1 MAVTSYRRL
10 TLVVSAAMAMALLA
24 GCSGPQPG
32 FPGATTSENHGS
44 EGHVRHGGPTPTAM
58 RHEDG
63 VEVWD
68 LTAPPTVEALGIDTD
83 GRAILSNAVG
93 AYSSTPDR
101 PIRLLLPGGRT
112 VEMAAG
118 EVIFEAADSRE
129 EVTDPDSGEV
139 IIPHGRRF
147 LLRVDGVTEEG
158 VDAGVQAFRDALEQA
173 DLPTAKADELRE
185 RADAPTATADTMST
199 KRIGES
205 VEIPDAEG
213 ATASISSTF
222 KPRPDVLVFQLQLYV
237 NWDPV
242 PIP

>member
-1 MAVTSYRRL
+1 MTRYRRL
-10 TLVVSAAMAMALLA
+10 ALGIAAVMTVALLA
-24 GCSGPQPG
+24 GCSGQLPG
-32 FPGATTSENHGS
+32 VPGDSTSQDHGS
-44 EGHVRHGGPTPTAM
+44 EARVRHHGPTPTAM

-68 LTAPPTVEALGIDTD
+68 LTGPPTVEALGIDTD
-83 GRAILSNAVG
+83 GRETLSNAVG
-93 AYSSTPDR
+93 AYSSTPER
-101 PIRLLLPGGRT
+101 PVRMLLPGGRT

-129 EVTDPDSGEV
+129 EVTDPDSGKV
-139 IIPHGRRF
+139 IIPQGRQF
-147 LLRVDGVTEEG
+147 WLRVDGLTEEG
-158 VDAGVQAFRDALEQA
+158 VDAGVGAFRDALEQA
-173 DLPTAKADELRE
+173 DLPTTKADELRE
-185 RADAPTATADTMST
+185 RASTPAATADTPST

-205 VEIPDAEG
+205 VELPDVQG

-222 KPRPDVLVFQLQLYV
+222 KPRPDVLVFQLQFHL